1 MGQWDEQDIQV
12 KRNLQHLIQTLN
24 AENLN
29 TEIIFSP
36 KRGIRSCTPP
46 FDSLPG
52 NGMAVRERLNLIQ
65 PPPSE

>member
-1 MGQWDEQDIQV
+1 MGQWDTRDIQV
-12 KRNLQHLIQTLN
+12 KRDLQHLTRTLN

-29 TEIIFSP
+29 AEILFSP

-52 NGMAVRERLNLIQ
+52 NGMAVRERLSLIQ
-65 PPPSE
+65 PPPLE